1 MLVLNCIFV
10 VNKQPNGSG
19 TIRRVCSL
27 VDLSSTTPIKDGE
40 PYGSF
45 NSGGEYSG

>member
-1 MLVLNCIFV
+1 MFILYYIFV
-10 VNKQPNGSG
+10 VDKQSNGSG

-27 VDLSSTTPIKDGE
+27 VDLSTTTPLKDSQ

-45 NSGGEYSG
+45 NGSGEYNS